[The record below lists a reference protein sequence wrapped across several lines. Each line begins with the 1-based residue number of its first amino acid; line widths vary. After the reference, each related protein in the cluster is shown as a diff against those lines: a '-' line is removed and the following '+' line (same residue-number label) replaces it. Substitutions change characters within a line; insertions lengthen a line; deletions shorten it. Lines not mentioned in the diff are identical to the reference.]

1 MTQPSSPTVSPDTAD
16 NTPRADT
23 AIRLRGL
30 YQAFG
35 ADAVALAGVDLDIP
49 AGSFFTLLGPSG
61 CGKTSLLRVI
71 AGLDTPDAG
80 TLHIGARDVTRVA
93 AHKRNVNTVF
103 QSYALFGHLDV
114 AGNIGFGLRM
124 HGHDRATINDRVQK
138 TAAFIQIDNL
148 LGRRIDQLSGGQ
160 RQRVA
165 LARALVNEP
174 DVLLLDEPLSALDAG
189 LRSRLQLELLRIQRR
204 LGMTFVFVTHDQDEA
219 MVMSDYVAVLNEGR
233 IEQVG
238 TPATLYERPANPFVA
253 RFMGHANLFAI
264 RARDATGLTTDFG
277 RLAGEFARADHVLIR
292 PEIMT
297 IHAADAPEVARAGD
311 NVIHGRVRE
320 RLYRGSRMEYTVAAG
335 ETELVVVDDNR
346 GQGMFEIGAGV
357 ALVMET
363 TGVVTLD
370 G

>member
-1 MTQPSSPTVSPDTAD
+1 PGMSGFAPGAFLGHNSGPRHWPPDRRAVSRPVFGRANGTALPAPSIARACPMTQPSSPTVSPDTAD

-23 AIRLRGL
+23 AIHLRGL

-80 TLHIGARDVTRVA
+80 TVRIGARDVTRVA

-124 HGHDRATINDRVQK
+124 HGHDRATIAERVK
-138 TAAFIQIDNL
+138 RTAAFIQIDNL

-165 LARALVNEP
+165 LARALVN
-174 DVLLLDEPLSALDAG
+174 
-189 LRSRLQLELLRIQRR
+189 
-204 LGMTFVFVTHDQDEA
+204 
-219 MVMSDYVAVLNEGR
+219 
-233 IEQVG
+233 
-238 TPATLYERPANPFVA
+238 
-253 RFMGHANLFAI
+253 
-264 RARDATGLTTDFG
+264 
-277 RLAGEFARADHVLIR
+277 
-292 PEIMT
+292 
-297 IHAADAPEVARAGD
+297 
-311 NVIHGRVRE
+311 
-320 RLYRGSRMEYTVAAG
+320 
-335 ETELVVVDDNR
+335 
-346 GQGMFEIGAGV
+346 
-357 ALVMET
+357 
-363 TGVVTLD
+363 
-370 G
+370 